1 MWYAL
6 VAQAAAQAPPPLS
19 PDARFAVAL
28 FCNPTCSEEVA
39 DTLDDGLSMIAAKNG
54 FPDEAPKPLRV
65 MGMAGT
71 DFGIPDATFVE
82 LYGVGVDRPEA
93 LEKSE
98 EVLLAWFATP
108 RDRAGET
115 LAVVHAAFA
124 AAATQGGGWVED
136 LDTQRLY
143 GAEAWA
149 KLDPKGPIVDWFV
162 VDAAPQ
168 DPANEDGDLRLVT
181 RGLRRYGDF
190 ELVVENVPV
199 EAGGDVSLVMNALAD
214 ALRTRSNVPFN
225 LTLNT
230 KTVRG
235 TASFRSIAPRE
246 DDPEGP
252 LLRAT
257 FEGDITVPAQEA
269 EAAPLAPPEEAP
281 LAPPEEAPP
290 MPPPVAIAA
299 ATPAPAPA
307 LPPIATDR
315 PAPATL
321 EDTQRLALD
330 RFARVVVPAF
340 QAGLPSGEAVAV
352 KVPFP
357 TRVGGVE
364 YMWVELT
371 SVRGDELAGTLLNDP
386 YDVDGLNKGDP
397 ITLRQGEMFDYVWK
411 KADGSREGNTTAPF
425 LR

>member
-39 DTLDDGLSMIAAKNG
+39 DTLDAGLSTIAAKNG
-54 FPDEAPKPLRV
+54 FPDEAAKPLRV

-71 DFGIPDATFVE
+71 DFGIPDAAFVE

-93 LEKSE
+93 LAKSE

-124 AAATQGGGWVED
+124 SAAQQGGGWVED

-168 DPANEDGDLRLVT
+168 DLSNEDGDLRLVT

-199 EAGGDVSLVMNALAD
+199 ESAGDVSLVMNALAE
-214 ALRTRSNVPFN
+214 ALRPRSNVPSN

-230 KTVRG
+230 KVVRG
-235 TASFRSIAPRE
+235 TASFRSIPPRE

-257 FEGDITVPAQEA
+257 FEGDITVPAEEA
-269 EAAPLAPPEEAP
+269 EATPPAVDPLEAP
-281 LAPPEEAPP
+281 APEAPP
-290 MPPPVAIAA
+290 VAVAA
-299 ATPAPAPA
+299 ATPPAP
-307 LPPIATDR
+307 PPLAPTASDR
-315 PAPATL
+315 PVAATL

-330 RFARVVVPAF
+330 RFRRVVVPVF

-357 TRVGGVE
+357 NRAGGIE

-371 SVRGDELAGTLLNDP
+371 LVRGDELTGTLLNEP
-386 YDVDGLNKGDP
+386 YDVDGLTKGDTV
-397 ITLRQGEMFDYVWK
+397 TLRQGEMFDYVWK